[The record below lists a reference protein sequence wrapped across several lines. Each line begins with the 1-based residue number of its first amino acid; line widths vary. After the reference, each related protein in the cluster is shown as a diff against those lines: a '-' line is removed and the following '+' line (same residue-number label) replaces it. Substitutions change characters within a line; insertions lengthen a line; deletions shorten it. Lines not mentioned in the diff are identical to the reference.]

1 MNFFRGEFLGKGSKI
16 SLFVFKEG
24 DMVNLLRVIE
34 NEDGTYS
41 PYTDKGEEVA
51 EPTIEKMVEDNGM
64 LAKMI
69 QLREKMQ
76 NLSMRRQMRNGKSS
90 ESEGEASSSSTS
102 SSSDDVFVKE
112 SGSSVW
118 DSKCVGQK
126 PIAYKLLNE
135 CKFPDKNLQIHE
147 NNFEAGEIAL
157 KEKHRTRSSLTAFP
171 QETLQKYPKPKSL
184 YSENKGS
191 CSITKQ
197 KYTNSNVTKSQQKFK
212 REKEGGGAC
221 SSVQADVKNSDKNF
235 LEPTASLESTTTD
248 SAYGNLQ
255 FARFVPKTSAQHDGL
270 ELEEDAQEIWEI
282 HDSTER
288 LKESATCKIGV
299 LKRRQSVDY
308 AFDAKLGVENSQR
321 EVADLNCY
329 KNSDFEVF
337 GGSRNF
343 YQLPQFISNP
353 SAIPPQY
360 APKEERM
367 CDYILGNRFTNGSI
381 RRSPLYGRKPQNSED
396 SNYKS
401 FDSVPKIQQSSFP
414 SGASNIERLRNDYV
428 ENHHHQTEFEKDI
441 SNDNFDSVCNL
452 YNIACRSDSAG
463 YSQLCLYSNKSA
475 AADPLRLKTSEDTS
489 ASQDLAKEIK
499 RIANQDSS
507 NSSCSSERKVQLE
520 TVKLENLPAVRKKQL
535 RCDQCN
541 RKLNISNN
549 YTCRCGRLFCAQ
561 HRYSEVHN
569 CSHDYKTEGRLIL
582 ERQNPL
588 VVAEKL
594 RKI

>member
-1 MNFFRGEFLGKGSKI
+1 
-16 SLFVFKEG
+16 
-24 DMVNLLRVIE
+24 MVNLLRVIE
-34 NEDGTYS
+34 NEDGSYS
-41 PYTDKGEEVA
+41 PYTDKCEEVS
-51 EPTIEKMVEDNGM
+51 EPSFEKIVEDNGM
-64 LAKMI
+64 LTKMMK
-69 QLREKMQ
+69 LREKMQ
-76 NLSMRRQMRNGKSS
+76 NLSVRRQMRTNNKFTEN
-90 ESEGEASSSSTS
+90 ESDPSSSTD
-102 SSSDDVFVKE
+102 SDIFLNE
-112 SGSSVW
+112 SGGVKSTW

-197 KYTNSNVTKSQQKFK
+197 KYANSNVLKSQQKLK
-212 REKEGGGAC
+212 KEKEIASC
-221 SSVQADVKNSDKNF
+221 SSVQSDVKNSDTNF
-235 LEPTASLESTTTD
+235 LEPSFEATD

-255 FARFVPKTSAQHDGL
+255 FARLVPKSTHDGL
-270 ELEEDAQEIWEI
+270 ELEEDTQEIWEI

-337 GGSRNF
+337 GGRNF
-343 YQLPQFISNP
+343 YQLPQFVSNP

-367 CDYILGNRFTNGSI
+367 CDYILGNRFSNGTI

-396 SNYKS
+396 NYKS

-428 ENHHHQTEFEKDI
+428 ENQTEFEKDI
-441 SNDNFDSVCNL
+441 SNDSFDSVCNL
-452 YNIACRSDSAG
+452 YNIACRSDSTG

-475 AADPLRLKTSEDTS
+475 DSLNPLRLKTGEE
-489 ASQDLAKEIK
+489 SQDLAKEIK
-499 RIANQDSS
+499 RIANQD
-507 NSSCSSERKVQLE
+507 SSERKVQLE

>member
-1 MNFFRGEFLGKGSKI
+1 MGKGSKI

-34 NEDGTYS
+34 NEDGSYS
-41 PYTDKGEEVA
+41 PYTDKGEEPV
-51 EPTIEKMVEDNGM
+51 EPTFEKIVEDNGM
-64 LAKMI
+64 LAKMMK
-69 QLREKMQ
+69 LREKMQ
-76 NLSMRRQMRNGKSS
+76 NLSVRRQQRTTKSTDS
-90 ESEGEASSSSTS
+90 ETESSTS
-102 SSSDDVFVKE
+102 DVFLKE
-112 SGSSVW
+112 DDANVIF

-126 PIAYKLLNE
+126 PISYKLLNE
-135 CKFPDKNLQIHE
+135 CNKNLQIHE
-147 NNFEAGEIAL
+147 NNYETGESAL
-157 KEKHRTRSSLTAFP
+157 KEKHRTKSSLTAFP
-171 QETLQKYPKPKSL
+171 QETLKQHTKPKSL

-191 CSITKQ
+191 YSITKQ
-197 KYTNSNVTKSQQKFK
+197 KYARDNIQQKLK
-212 REKEGGGAC
+212 KEKGT
-221 SSVQADVKNSDKNF
+221 SVSVQSDVKNSDTNF
-235 LEPTASLESTTTD
+235 IEPSLEGAD
-248 SAYGNLQ
+248 SGYGNLQ
-255 FARFVPKTSAQHDGL
+255 FARLVLPDSADRPKSTPDGL

-337 GGSRNF
+337 GRNF

-367 CDYILGNRFTNGSI
+367 CDYILGNRTI
-381 RRSPLYGRKPQNSED
+381 RRSPLYGRKPQNSD
-396 SNYKS
+396 DN
-401 FDSVPKIQQSSFP
+401 FNSVPKMQQSTFP

-428 ENHHHQTEFEKDI
+428 ENQSEFEKDI
-441 SNDNFDSVCNL
+441 TNDSFDSVCNL
-452 YNIACRSDSAG
+452 YNIACRSDNAG

-475 AADPLRLKTSEDTS
+475 DVDNKVPLNPLRLKTSEE
-489 ASQDLAKEIK
+489 SQELANEIK
-499 RIANQDSS
+499 RIASED
-507 NSSCSSERKVQLE
+507 SERKVQLD

>member
-1 MNFFRGEFLGKGSKI
+1 MGKGSKI

-34 NEDGTYS
+34 NEDGSYS
-41 PYTDKGEEVA
+41 PYTDKSEECV
-51 EPTIEKMVEDNGM
+51 EPTFEKIVEDNGM
-64 LAKMI
+64 LAKMMK
-69 QLREKMQ
+69 LKEKMQ
-76 NLSMRRQMRNGKSS
+76 NVSMRRQQRGGGRSA
-90 ESEGEASSSSTS
+90 EGDE
-102 SSSDDVFVKE
+102 SSSDPEVFTNF
-112 SGSSVW
+112 G
-118 DSKCVGQK
+118 KCVGQK
-126 PIAYKLLNE
+126 PISYKLLKE
-135 CKFPDKNLQIHE
+135 CTTFPDRNLQIHE
-147 NNFEAGEIAL
+147 NHFEAGEIAL
-157 KEKHRTRSSLTAFP
+157 KEKHRTKSSLTAFP
-171 QETLQKYPKPKSL
+171 QESLHKHAAPTKPKSL

-191 CSITKQ
+191 FSITKQ
-197 KYTNSNVTKSQQKFK
+197 MYTKLK
-212 REKEGGGAC
+212 KEGDGASC
-221 SSVQADVKNSDKNF
+221 SVQSDVKNSDTNF
-235 LEPTASLESTTTD
+235 IEPSLEGAD
-248 SAYGNLQ
+248 SGYGNLQ
-255 FARFVPKTSAQHDGL
+255 FARLVPPDGL

-308 AFDAKLGVENSQR
+308 AKLGVENPQR
-321 EVADLNCY
+321 EVADLNC
-329 KNSDFEVF
+329 SDFEVF
-337 GGSRNF
+337 GRNF
-343 YQLPQFISNP
+343 YQLPHFVSNP

-367 CDYILGNRFTNGSI
+367 CDYILGNRFGNGTI
-381 RRSPLYGRKPQNSED
+381 RRSPLYGRKPQSNED
-396 SNYKS
+396 N
-401 FDSVPKIQQSSFP
+401 FP

-428 ENHHHQTEFEKDI
+428 DGQTEEI
-441 SNDNFDSVCNL
+441 ANDNFDSVCNL
-452 YNIACRSDSAG
+452 Y
-463 YSQLCLYSNKSA
+463 SQLCLYSNKSGGVK
-475 AADPLRLKTSEDTS
+475 PGED
-489 ASQDLAKEIK
+489 SQDLAKEIK
-499 RIANQDSS
+499 RIANQD
-507 NSSCSSERKVQLE
+507 KVQVE
-520 TVKLENLPAVRKKQL
+520 TVKLESLPAVRKKQL

>member
-1 MNFFRGEFLGKGSKI
+1 MGKGSKI

-34 NEDGTYS
+34 NEDGSYS
-41 PYTDKGEEVA
+41 PYADKGEEA
-51 EPTIEKMVEDNGM
+51 SEPTFEKIVEDNGM
-64 LAKMI
+64 LAKMMK
-69 QLREKMQ
+69 LKEKMQ
-76 NLSMRRQMRNGKSS
+76 NLSVRRQMRNSKSVDN
-90 ESEGEASSSSTS
+90 EGE
-102 SSSDDVFVKE
+102 SSSDSDVFVRE
-112 SGSSVW
+112 SGASSVW
-118 DSKCVGQK
+118 DSRCVGQK
-126 PIAYKLLNE
+126 PIAYKLLKE
-135 CKFPDKNLQIHE
+135 CNNTFADKHLQIHE

-157 KEKHRTRSSLTAFP
+157 KEKHRTKSSLTAFP
-171 QETLQKYPKPKSL
+171 QETLQKHPKPKSL
-184 YSENKGS
+184 YSESKGND
-191 CSITKQ
+191 SIIKQ
-197 KYTNSNVTKSQQKFK
+197 KYANNNVTKSQQKYK
-212 REKEGGGAC
+212 RERENVASC
-221 SSVQADVKNSDKNF
+221 SSIVQRDVKNSDTNF
-235 LEPTASLESTTTD
+235 LEPSMD
-248 SAYGNLQ
+248 SSADSSYSNLQ
-255 FARFVPKTSAQHDGL
+255 FARLVPKTAHDGL
-270 ELEEDAQEIWEI
+270 ELQEDAQEIWEI

-308 AFDAKLGVENSQR
+308 AFDAKLGVENSQSQ
-321 EVADLNCY
+321 VDCY
-329 KNSDFEVF
+329 KNSEFEVF
-337 GGSRNF
+337 GGRNF
-343 YQLPQFISNP
+343 YQLPQFVSNP

-367 CDYILGNRFTNGSI
+367 CDYILGNRFSNGGTI
-381 RRSPLYGRKPQNSED
+381 RRSPLYGRKPQSSGD
-396 SNYKS
+396 DNYKS
-401 FDSVPKIQQSSFP
+401 FESVPKIQQSSFP

-428 ENHHHQTEFEKDI
+428 ESENEFEKDI
-441 SNDNFDSVCNL
+441 SSNDSFL
-452 YNIACRSDSAG
+452 YNIACRSDSTG

-475 AADPLRLKTSEDTS
+475 ATDQLRLKTGEET
-489 ASQDLAKEIK
+489 SQDLAKEIK
-499 RIANQDSS
+499 RIANQDSG
-507 NSSCSSERKVQLE
+507 ERKVQLE